1 MVIEAEQCLPLE
13 TGMDWDQAQGIFH
26 MVEMFCIVTW
36 VVNIQVYRYV
46 KFTKPYVTI
55 FVLYFKKEKK
65 KTFLTGKNILQSLE
79 PELTVS
85 DLRLDTF
92 LLRDL
97 RQVT

>member
-65 KTFLTGKNILQSLE
+65 NLPYREKYIAISGARVDCFGSEIGYFLAA
-79 PELTVS
+79 
-85 DLRLDTF
+85 
-92 LLRDL
+92 
-97 RQVT
+97 